1 MTLGRSLLGGVGG
14 QNSAVTTDLS
24 LSSRCTSAQ
33 LPDFNVVVV
42 AVLCCRTLL
51 PYFVAIRCCR
61 TLLPYVVAVLCSAWY
76 GTVRPNFD
84 PT

>member
-42 AVLCCRTLL
+42 AVLCCR
-51 PYFVAIRCCR
+51 A
-61 TLLPYVVAVLCSAWY
+61 LLPYVVAILCCRTLFGMVRHGSAEL
-76 GTVRPNFD
+76 
-84 PT
+84 